1 LLTVLLNAL
10 VPIFVGLLLGY
21 VAGRRGLIDNKD
33 VRSLIAL
40 VMDIAVPCALVS
52 IIIETP
58 LALLQ
63 NQATTA
69 IAIALVFIGLYAA
82 CYFWARRSLHMSI
95 ADSSVLALT
104 IGFPNPAVALP
115 LLSATFGAHAAVPA
129 ALSVAIGSITVSPV
143 TLALLEAQRNSN
155 GGAISLRTLLGS
167 LPRAAVRPVVWA
179 TLLALACVALKL
191 NFPSYLRGTLLMLG
205 NAAAGSALILTGVVV
220 SAHRFRFERSVLI
233 ASLAKLLLQPIL
245 ALGVTTLLH
254 MSHHQIRDVMVISAI
269 PGGFFGLVFGSSF
282 KATPEVASSSL
293 IASDALGWITLSMW
307 LVISAR
313 LF

>member
-1 LLTVLLNAL
+1 LLTVLNVL
-10 VPIFVGLLLGY
+10 VPIFAGLLLGY

-33 VRSLIAL
+33 VRSLVAL

-52 IIIETP
+52 IIIKTP
-58 LALLQ
+58 LALLE

-115 LLSATFGAHAAVPA
+115 LLSDTFGAHAAVPA
-129 ALSVAIGSITVSPV
+129 ALSVAIGALTVSPV
-143 TLALLEAQRNSN
+143 TLVLLEAQRDSN
-155 GGAISLRTLLGS
+155 GGAVCLRTLLRN

-205 NAAAGSALILTGVVV
+205 NAAAGSALILTGVVA
-220 SAHRFRFERSVLI
+220 SAHRFRLERNVLI

-293 IASDALGWITLSMW
+293 IASDALGWITLSVW
-307 LVISAR
+307 LVVGAR
-313 LF
+313 IF

>member
-10 VPIFVGLLLGY
+10 VPIFAGLLLGY

-58 LALLQ
+58 FALLE
-63 NQATTA
+63 NQSTTA

-115 LLSATFGAHAAVPA
+115 LLSDTFGAHAAVPA

-155 GGAISLRTLLGS
+155 GGAISFRTLLRS
-167 LPRAAVRPVVWA
+167 LPRAAGRPVVWA
-179 TLLALACVALKL
+179 TLLALTCGALKL
-191 NFPSYLRGTLLMLG
+191 NFPSYLSGTLLMFG
-205 NAAAGSALILTGVVV
+205 HAAAGSALILTGVVM
-220 SAHRFRFERSVLI
+220 SAHRFRLEGSVLV
-233 ASLAKLLLQPIL
+233 ASLAKLLLQPVL
-245 ALGVTTLLH
+245 ALGVTMLLH
-254 MSHHQIRDVMVISAI
+254 MTQHQIRDVMMISAI

-282 KATPEVASSSL
+282 KAVPELASSSL

-307 LVISAR
+307 LVVSAR
-313 LF
+313 FF